1 MLVFKFCISNQKVSV
16 TEELKIIAAVQAYHF
31 TLIDIQAYHFTL
43 IDNMCAVNKKRILK
57 KIFNKY
63 LIGTLVGLFCQLVL
77 KHEHI

>member
-31 TLIDIQAYHFTL
+31 TLID
-43 IDNMCAVNKKRILK
+43 NMCAVNKKRILFK

>member
-31 TLIDIQAYHFTL
+31 TLID
-43 IDNMCAVNKKRILK
+43 NMCAVNKKHILK

-63 LIGTLVGLFCQLVL
+63 LIGTLVGLFCKLVL

>member
-1 MLVFKFCISNQKVSV
+1 MLVFKFCISYQKVKVSL

-31 TLIDIQAYHFTL
+31 TLID
-43 IDNMCAVNKKRILK
+43 NMCAVNKKLILK

>member
-43 IDNMCAVNKKRILK
+43 IDNMCAVNKKRI
-57 KIFNKY
+57 
-63 LIGTLVGLFCQLVL
+63 
-77 KHEHI
+77 

>member
-31 TLIDIQAYHFTL
+31 TLID
-43 IDNMCAVNKKRILK
+43 NMCTVNKKRILK

-63 LIGTLVGLFCQLVL
+63 LIGTLVGLFCKLVL

>member
-16 TEELKIIAAVQAYHF
+16 TEELKIIAAV
-31 TLIDIQAYHFTL
+31 QAYHFTL

>member
-16 TEELKIIAAVQAYHF
+16 TEELKIIAAVQAY
-31 TLIDIQAYHFTL
+31 QFTL
-43 IDNMCAVNKKRILK
+43 IDNMCTVNKKRILK